1 MTSTLSGLEI
11 FAGSSYR
18 GSICPTVAKIGS
30 SYREFREIGDEII
43 EHECHKINGNKV
55 WFEISGGSG
64 IQGLEK
70 SGFHCI
76 HVPQLVVETFYSKW
90 CDHEQKFANILMLM
104 IFAVFVQPLKR
115 ISY

>member
-18 GSICPTVAKIGS
+18 GSICPTVAKISS
-30 SYREFREIGDEII
+30 SYREFREIAGSRNRDEII
-43 EHECHKINGNKV
+43 EHECRKISGNKV

-64 IQGLEK
+64 NRGLEK

-76 HVPQLVVETFYSKW
+76 IFHVAQLVV
-90 CDHEQKFANILMLM
+90 
-104 IFAVFVQPLKR
+104 
-115 ISY
+115 